1 MIDKAGCILSIDAM
15 GGDNAPGIVI
25 GGLALEVVRQPAVR
39 YLLHGD
45 EARLAPLLDAHPAVK
60 AASKVIHAPDV
71 VAMDD
76 KPSHVL
82 RNGRNRGRSTSMW
95 RAIASVKA
103 GEAHA
108 AVSAG
113 NTGALM
119 AMAKLQLKPMEGIE
133 RPAIAAMWPT
143 VRGETIVLDVGA
155 NVGLDERQLVD
166 FAILGEAYARVILGI
181 ERPSVA
187 LLNIGAEEVKG
198 TEAVKAAAA
207 DIRESGMDMNF
218 EGFVE
223 GVDIG
228 LGKVDVV
235 VTDGFTG
242 NVAIKT
248 AEGTAKLIAHHLSA
262 AMRRSWLSRL
272 GALLASGAF
281 RTLRER
287 LDPRASNGGVFLGLN
302 GIVVKSHGGTDA
314 LGFASALDLAV
325 DLARGDIEAKIK
337 ARLAEIKDH
346 RPPTALERM
355 ELHSEGRKAVGE

>member
-1 MIDKAGCILSIDAM
+1 MSDKASCILSVDVM
-15 GGDNAPGIVI
+15 GGDDAPAIVI
-25 GGLALEVVRQPAVR
+25 DGLALVVVRQPKVR

-45 EARLAPLLDAHPAVK
+45 EARLAPLLDTRPALK
-60 AASKVIHAPDV
+60 AASTLRHAPDV

-82 RNGRNRGRSTSMW
+82 RGGRNRGRSTSMW
-95 RAIASVKA
+95 QAIASVRS

-108 AVSAG
+108 VVSAG

-119 AMAKLQLKPMEGIE
+119 AMAKLQLKAMEGIE
-133 RPAIAAMWPT
+133 RPAIAALWPT
-143 VRGETIVLDVGA
+143 VRGESVVLDVGA

-166 FAILGEAYARVILGI
+166 FAILGEAYARVILGLD
-181 ERPSVA
+181 RPSVA
-187 LLNIGAEEVKG
+187 LLNIGVEEVKG

-223 GVDIG
+223 GVDIS

-242 NVAIKT
+242 NVALKT
-248 AEGTAKLIAHHLSA
+248 AEGTARLFAHYLSLA
-262 AMRRSWLSRL
+262 IRRTWISRL
-272 GALLASGAF
+272 GYLLASGAF

-287 LDPRASNGGVFLGLN
+287 LDPRTANGGVFLGLN
-302 GIVVKSHGGTDA
+302 GIVVKSHGGTDGM
-314 LGFASALDLAV
+314 GFAAALELAIS
-325 DLARGDIEAKIK
+325 LSSGDIAAKITS
-337 ARLAEIKDH
+337 RLREIKGH

-355 ELHSEGRKAVGE
+355 QAGAAQVVAT

>member
-1 MIDKAGCILSIDAM
+1 MIDKASCILSIDAM
-15 GGDNAPGIVI
+15 GGDDAPGIVI
-25 GGLALEVVRQPAVR
+25 GGLALEVIRQPNVR

-45 EARLAPLLDAHPAVK
+45 EARIAPLVEAHPALKK
-60 AASKVIHAPDV
+60 ACRIVHTPDV

-82 RNGRNRGRSTSMW
+82 RGGRNRGRTTSMW
-95 RAIASVKA
+95 KAIAAVKV

-119 AMAKLQLKPMEGIE
+119 AMAKLQLKAMEGIE
-133 RPAIAAMWPT
+133 RPAIAAIWPT
-143 VRGETIVLDVGA
+143 IRGESIVLDVGA

-166 FAILGEAYARVILGI
+166 FAILGETYARVIFGI

-248 AEGTAKLIAHHLSA
+248 AEGTARLILHHLSA

-314 LGFASALDLAV
+314 MGFASALDLAI
-325 DLARGDIEAKIK
+325 DLAGSDIEAKIK

-346 RPPTALERM
+346 RPPTALERL
-355 ELHSEGRKAVGE
+355 EAHHSHPEAVHP